1 MLKFLKKYYDNT
13 LSTNFVT
20 NNQKY
25 REFWI
30 EKTLKKI
37 ASGQK
42 ILDAGAGELQYKK
55 FCNHLNYTSQ
65 DFGQYNGKGNNEGL
79 QTNSWDNSKLDIIAD
94 ITDIPVNNDSFDAV
108 MCIEVFEHLPEP
120 AKAIKEFSR
129 IIKLNGKLIITAPFC
144 SITHFAP
151 YYYANG
157 YSKYWYKKILKENNF
172 TIDEIDYNGNFFE
185 YLAQEIDRIAYMET
199 KYTDLNLSKKIYN
212 KISIGIILKLLND
225 LSKKNKKSEE
235 MLCFGLHILATKNII
250 KI

>member
-79 QTNSWDNSKLDIIAD
+79 QTNSWDNSKLDIISD
-94 ITDIPVNNDSFDAV
+94 ITGIPVNNASFDAV